1 MSLTPW
7 KDAVIERLAEGN
19 PAESVPGFGAGNV
32 FREGVPEEVQLERLS
47 NRQVAPYV
55 AVWFGQRVGG
65 PAGFRGITGVRRNAH
80 IMYMLVQVMAS
91 DGHTVNKAVD
101 LVSDLLLG
109 FVPGTGYGELSED
122 SSATIRRPMDVS
134 GVRSRYAVPVAY
146 SGTVDT

>member
-1 MSLTPW
+1 MSLTLW
-7 KDAVIERLAEGN
+7 KEAVVERLRIGA
-19 PAESVPGFGAGNV
+19 PSESIPGFGADNV
-32 FREGVPEEVQLERLS
+32 FYEGVPEEVQLNRLS
-47 NRQVAPYV
+47 NRQVTPYV

-65 PAGFRGITGVRRNAH
+65 TEGFRGVCGVKRNAH
-80 IMYMLVQVMAS
+80 LMYMLVQVMAS
-91 DGHTVNKAVD
+91 DGYTVNRAVD

-109 FVPGTGYGELSED
+109 FRPAGHGELSED